1 MKLTQKQL
9 LDLLSGI
16 GLAGVELVEDEAQS
30 EFDNDTALA
39 AIDGNRRSVLEPQI
53 KQALEGEL
61 KTSTEGRVLGGIRA
75 MLARNTGV
83 PHSKLKEFPEDKMED
98 LIKFAIN
105 HKIGTLEGDK
115 EAHAKYIEELM
126 ETHNQTLNSTKQE
139 YEGKL
144 QQANERYVERDVID
158 YIETQ
163 LKSAPLPEKL
173 DKRIAAQDFKK
184 HLAEKY
190 HLSYK
195 EAERQVALMDKANP
209 ANPAL
214 NESKN
219 AHIDILAEAKTF
231 FEPRALWVTDMRD
244 KNPAEAMQNRGT
256 APARQSQAP
265 TGRTTPQQ
273 QREQRLA
280 AYDSAAPGV

>member
-9 LDLLSGI
+9 LDLLSAI

-115 EAHAKYIEELM
+115 EQTAAEFEKM
-126 ETHNQTLNSTKQE
+126 VATHNEAMEKTRQE
-139 YEGKL
+139 YEAKL
-144 QQANERYVERDVID
+144 TESNEKYVRRDKLDFVK
-158 YIETQ
+158 TK
-163 LKSAPLPEKL
+163 LKDAPLPEKL
-173 DKRIAAQDFKK
+173 DRDVAASDFMGYLQD
-184 HLAEKY
+184 KY
-190 HLSYK
+190 HLSYD
-195 EAERQVALMDKANP
+195 EAKKSVAFMDKNNP
-209 ANPAL
+209 QVPAF
-214 NESKN
+214 NEAKN
-219 AHIDILAEAKTF
+219 AHIDIMSEAKAF

-273 QREQRLA
+273 LREQRLA